1 MVRKSPPGSGEVVCC
16 FSWSFWI
23 TTWDF
28 WGYVVLDGFLSSTC
42 SHIFSLNIAPRWIPL
57 DVSKGFNSSIGR
69 SRNVLFLWTA
79 WQLSRSADY
88 ITHPNLRTCLVAC
101 GESTVEGSLS
111 KEAMDKKSNFL
122 KAPRFFLCLSA
133 STPSYWTTECCHNTP
148 QTSAVTQKSAECIYC
163 WMWLLFSWWK
173 SYLFSKHPNA
183 SPGWRSLGL
192 GIHLPDVKCGNP
204 RRFLSKSHIF
214 LSEKPIKIIKNII
227 CQHLQ
232 RGAKWFLKGV
242 NSPSLGV

>member
-1 MVRKSPPGSGEVVCC
+1 MWNIKPGIEHGSKIPPWKRWRWWSGVLC
-16 FSWSFWI
+16 FMILLDNNLGLWA
-23 TTWDF
+23 
-28 WGYVVLDGFLSSTC
+28 YVVLDGFLSSTW

-79 WQLSRSADY
+79 WQLGLSASRSADY

-173 SYLFSKHPNA
+173 SYFFSKHPKA

-192 GIHLPDVKCGNP
+192 GIHLQ
-204 RRFLSKSHIF
+204 L
-214 LSEKPIKIIKNII
+214 
-227 CQHLQ
+227 
-232 RGAKWFLKGV
+232 
-242 NSPSLGV
+242 

>member
-1 MVRKSPPGSGEVVCC
+1 MVRKSPPGSGEDGEVVCC

-28 WGYVVLDGFLSSTC
+28 GRMLFWMDSWLRHVP
-42 SHIFSLNIAPRWIPL
+42 LNIAPRWIPL
-57 DVSKGFNSSIGR
+57 DVSKGFNSSIGQ

-79 WQLSRSADY
+79 WQLGLLASRSADY

-173 SYLFSKHPNA
+173 SYFFSKHPKA

-192 GIHLPDVKCGNP
+192 GIHLPNVKCGNP
-204 RRFLSKSHIF
+204 RRFLATSHIF
-214 LSEKPIKIIKNII
+214 LSEKNP
-227 CQHLQ
+227 
-232 RGAKWFLKGV
+232 
-242 NSPSLGV
+242 